1 MIENQDLKVN
11 QLEQELKDLK
21 AKRHELEKLLIDLE
35 NRLNEN

>member
-21 AKRHELEKLLIDLE
+21 AKRHELEKLLIE
-35 NRLNEN
+35 LNSKINN